1 MNFALKKPME
11 PNGPQNYSSVEAYF
25 AIGKSPILLYC
36 LDHQS
41 LGFVEAL
48 VVSIQNFQSH
58 GFARDTQC
66 SFS

>member
-41 LGFVEAL
+41 LGFVEA
-48 VVSIQNFQSH
+48 
-58 GFARDTQC
+58 
-66 SFS
+66 